1 MVQRRRAN
9 KPQRYIRILKE
20 VTIEAMRLRTLK
32 AKELIVK
39 GVQAKLRILV
49 KEDI

>member
-1 MVQRRRAN
+1 M
-9 KPQRYIRILKE
+9 E
-20 VTIEAMRLRTLK
+20 VIKLRTLK

-39 GVQAKLRILV
+39 RAEAKPRISV

>member
-1 MVQRRRAN
+1 MEAIRL
-9 KPQRYIRILKE
+9 RIL
-20 VTIEAMRLRTLK
+20 R

-39 GVQAKLRILV
+39 GAEAKLRILV